1 MTYHAIIT
9 KDNSL
14 IFAHAFNQNIPL
26 LNRRHAIRRMKEV
39 IEVIK
44 TDVPYSL
51 LEKLPLLQL
60 LPEATRTDLVK
71 NVHTEIKQ
79 CVFSVFAEHEAG
91 REGVVIIE
99 SSIKSEEELD
109 LERVVE
115 SSVYKQNGWN
125 TSGELIEVFITMF
138 NAHSFILAD
147 NLSENIGL
155 RELLNC
161 E

>member
-1 MTYHAIIT
+1 
-9 KDNSL
+9 
-14 IFAHAFNQNIPL
+14 
-26 LNRRHAIRRMKEV
+26 
-39 IEVIK
+39 
-44 TDVPYSL
+44 
-51 LEKLPLLQL
+51 
-60 LPEATRTDLVK
+60 LVK